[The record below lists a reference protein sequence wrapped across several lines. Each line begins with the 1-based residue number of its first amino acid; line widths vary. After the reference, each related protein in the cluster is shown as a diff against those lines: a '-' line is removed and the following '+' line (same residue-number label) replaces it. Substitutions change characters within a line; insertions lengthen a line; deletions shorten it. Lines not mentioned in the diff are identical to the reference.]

1 MARPRSFILLRASCV
16 AFALALPVAACASQP
31 DSEAAAAD
39 PQSLARVEE
48 RIAVLR
54 AEMAQGRAKVAA
66 MLSVAP
72 EDGSPLSE
80 DAEFRALADHLVE
93 LELQLE
99 ELEDEKAAFERRPP
113 ADPYDGQRS
122 E

>member
-1 MARPRSFILLRASCV
+1 MPRPRSSILLRASGA

-31 DSEAAAAD
+31 ASQASAAD
-39 PQSLARVEE
+39 PPSLAQVEE
-48 RIAVLR
+48 RIEVLR
-54 AEMAQGRAKVAA
+54 AQMAQGRAEVAA

-72 EDGSPLSE
+72 EDGAPLSE
-80 DAEFRALADHLVE
+80 DAEFRALAEHLAE

-99 ELEDEKAAFERRPP
+99 ELEDEKASFERAPP
-113 ADPYDGQRS
+113 ADPDEGERS